1 MPNVKGSV
9 GEVKTPKAGAPLMRM
24 VNSKRITL
32 DFEVKDVGPSG
43 LSSVELWYTRD
54 CHEWKKYNAPPH
66 AKAYVVEVDEE
77 GMYGFTLLAR
87 SGIGLSKEP
96 PGPGDQPQVWVIVD
110 LTKPEIQ
117 LSEVTPTATY
127 NNKVQ
132 QVTIKWK
139 ASDKNLDRQPIS
151 LFFAE
156 KEDGPWKTIATGL
169 PNTGLYN
176 WQVPGDAPS
185 RFFVRAEAVDLAGNT
200 GRAQS
205 PKPVLLDT
213 RVPSVTILNVEA
225 NNSH

>member
-1 MPNVKGSV
+1 VS
-9 GEVKTPKAGAPLMRM
+9 EVKTVHSGAPLMRM

-43 LSSVELWYTRD
+43 LSTVELWYTRD

-87 SGIGLSKEP
+87 SGLGLAKEAP
-96 PGPGDQPQVWVIVD
+96 VAGDQPQVWVVVD
-110 LTKPEIQ
+110 LTKPAMELTEIA
-117 LSEVTPTATY
+117 PAANY

-132 QVTIKWK
+132 QVSIKWK
-139 ASDKNLDRQPIS
+139 ASDKNLDRSPIS
-151 LFFAE
+151 LYYAE
-156 KEDGPWKTIATGL
+156 REEGPWKTIATGL
-169 PNTGLYN
+169 SNTGHHV
-176 WQVPGDAPS
+176 WQVPADAPA
-185 RFFVRAEAVDLAGNT
+185 RFLVRGEAVDLAGNV

-205 PKPVLLDT
+205 PKPILLDT

-225 NNSH
+225 NNSR